1 MNFYKEKCMKISIVG
16 AGAWGT
22 AIAKVLAD
30 KFRDNVFIWSFEED
44 VRDSIN
50 NDHENV
56 KYLKDI
62 KLPDNLIASSD
73 FLDVVSQ
80 SDYVFVAT
88 PSLYTLSVFNKLK
101 SMYATKKFNLAILTK
116 GFITIDGKPCPIVEV
131 AESVLS
137 EYKDEITYIAGPSHA
152 EEVGL
157 GVITGLVAASK
168 NRANAFEFINLFSDT
183 SISMF
188 YSDDVL
194 GVQIASALKNIF
206 AIAFGILDEIK
217 IKDPNLIGN
226 NTESFLFSV
235 SLNDMRNIAFKL
247 GACNEGTFLFLA
259 GSGDLDVTCRSIFGR
274 NRRFGR
280 EIISKNILEGLTD
293 IDDLINNIHKIGY
306 LPEGIVA
313 AKEISVL
320 FKYLGNNSNEHSLVN
335 IVYKI
340 LNKELKPEAVV
351 NYIRNFKF

>member
-1 MNFYKEKCMKISIVG
+1 MKISIVG

-22 AIAKVLAD
+22 AIAKVLAS
-30 KFRDNVFIWSFEED
+30 KFKDNILIWSFEED
-44 VRDSIN
+44 VKESIN

-62 KLPDNLIASSD
+62 KLPDNLVASSN
-73 FLDVVSQ
+73 LHDVVDQ
-80 SDYVFVAT
+80 ADYVFVVT
-88 PSLYTLSVFNKLK
+88 PSLYTLNVLNKLK
-101 SMYATKKFNLAILTK
+101 SMCTTKKFNLAILTK
-116 GFITIDGKPCPIVEV
+116 GFLTIDERPRTIVDV

-137 EYKDEITYIAGPSHA
+137 DYKDEITYIAGPSHA

-157 GVITGLVAASK
+157 GIITGLVAASK

-188 YSDDVL
+188 YSDDIL

-206 AIAFGILDEIK
+206 AIAFGILDEYK
-217 IKDPNLIGN
+217 IENPNLIGN

-235 SLNDMRNIAFKL
+235 SLNDMKNIAFKL
-247 GACNEGTFLFLA
+247 GSCNSETFLFLA

-280 EIISKNILEGLTD
+280 EIVSKNILEGLAG
-293 IDDLINNIHKIGY
+293 IDDLINHIHKIGY
-306 LPEGIVA
+306 LPEGVIAANEVA
-313 AKEISVL
+313 ML
-320 FKYLGNNSNEHSLVN
+320 FKFLGSDSSCNNLAS

-340 LNKELKPEAVV
+340 LNKELRPEAVID
-351 NYIRNFKF
+351 YIRNFKV

>member
-1 MNFYKEKCMKISIVG
+1 MKISIVG

-22 AIAKVLAD
+22 AIAKVLSD
-30 KFRDNVFIWSFEED
+30 KFKDNVLIWSFEED

-62 KLPDNLIASSD
+62 KLADNLVASSD
-73 FLDVVSQ
+73 LHDVVNQ
-80 SDYVFVAT
+80 ADYVFVVT
-88 PSLYTLSVFNKLK
+88 PSLYTLNVLNKLK
-101 SMYATKKFNLAILTK
+101 GMYTTKKFNLAILTK
-116 GFITIDGKPCPIVEV
+116 GFITIDGRPCTIIDV
-131 AESVLS
+131 AESILS
-137 EYKDEITYIAGPSHA
+137 DYKDEITYIAGPSHA

-157 GVITGLVAASK
+157 GIITGLVAASK

-188 YSDDVL
+188 YSDDIL

-206 AIAFGILDEIK
+206 AIAFGILDEYK
-217 IKDPNLIGN
+217 IENPNLIGN

-235 SLNDMRNIAFKL
+235 SLNDMKNIAFKL
-247 GACNEGTFLFLA
+247 GSCNAETFLFLA

-280 EIISKNILEGLTD
+280 EIVSKNILEGLAG
-293 IDDLINNIHKIGY
+293 INDLINNIHKIGY
-306 LPEGIVA
+306 LPEGVIAANEVA
-313 AKEISVL
+313 LL
-320 FKYLGNNSNEHSLVN
+320 FKFLGSDSSYHNLAS

-340 LNKELKPEAVV
+340 LNKELRPEAVID
-351 NYIRNFKF
+351 YIRNFKV

>member
-1 MNFYKEKCMKISIVG
+1 MQISVVG

-30 KFRDNVFIWSFEED
+30 KFKNNILIWSFEEG
-44 VRDSIN
+44 VKDSIN
-50 NDHENV
+50 NAHENI

-62 KLPDNLIASSD
+62 KLPDNLVASSD
-73 FLDVVSQ
+73 LLDVVSQ
-80 SDYVFVAT
+80 SDYVFVVT
-88 PSLYTLSVFNKLK
+88 PSLYTLDILNKLK
-101 SMYATKKFNLAILTK
+101 SVCDTKKFNLAILTK
-116 GFITIDGKPCPIVEV
+116 GFITVDGKPRTIVEV
-131 AESVLS
+131 AESILT

-157 GVITGLVAASK
+157 GIITGLVAASK
-168 NRANAFEFINLFSDT
+168 NRGNAFEFINLFSET

-206 AIAFGILDEIK
+206 AIAFGILDEYK
-217 IKDPNLIGN
+217 IENPNLIGN

-235 SLNDMRNIAFKL
+235 ALSDMRNIAFKL
-247 GACNEGTFLFLA
+247 GSCNAETFLFLA

-280 EIISKNILEGLTD
+280 EIVSKNVLEGFNG
-293 IDDLINNIHKIGY
+293 INDLINSIHKIGY

-313 AKEISVL
+313 ANEVFLL
-320 FKYLGNNSNEHSLVN
+320 FKSLGHNSDYHNLAN
-335 IVYKI
+335 IVYRI
-340 LNKELKPEAVV
+340 LNKELKPEAVID
-351 NYIRNFKF
+351 YIKNFKV